1 MRSKSERLIRLF
13 IELRNWSNVW
23 ETDVTILSQRPAR
36 ACRIL
41 RQLRK
46 MALNSPFEEHR
57 FEGFKVYDCGPND
70 DPKRP
75 TFYICPDGQRRFLS
89 EAELE
94 AFNGIHSR

>member
-1 MRSKSERLIRLF
+1 MRPRSERLIRLF
-13 IELRNWSNVW
+13 TELSKWSDVW

-46 MALNSPFEEHR
+46 KALNSPFETHCIK
-57 FEGFKVYDCGPND
+57 GFKVFSRPSCD

-75 TFYICPDGQRRFLS
+75 TFFICPDGQRRFLS
-89 EAELE
+89 KTALE
-94 AFNGIHSR
+94 AFNGIHS